1 MKFISK
7 KYTTKHGDNIIIREA
22 EELDAEVLIE
32 NAKNS
37 IKNLDDILL
46 ENFNP
51 TIDQELEW
59 INSFRNKEN
68 NLLLV
73 ATYEDK
79 VIGNIEIRTPS
90 NSKNKHTALIGMG
103 VIKAW
108 RGKGIGTF
116 LMDSLITWVKEKS
129 SIEILWLQVFA
140 TNENAIK
147 LYQKMGFTIDGIQK
161 DFIKLDENKYTDIIN
176 MSKKI

>member
-1 MKFISK
+1 M
-7 KYTTKHGDNIIIREA
+7 
-22 EELDAEVLIE
+22 IE

-37 IKNLDDILL
+37 IKNLDDVTL

-51 TIDQELEW
+51 TIEQELMW

-73 ATYEDK
+73 AAYENK
-79 VIGNIEIRTPS
+79 VIGNIEIRTP
-90 NSKNKHTALIGMG
+90 NLSKTKHTALIGTG
-103 VIKAW
+103 VVKAW

-147 LYQKMGFTIDGIQK
+147 LYKKMGFTIDGIQK
-161 DFIKLDENKYTDIIN
+161 DFIKLDENKYTDSIN